1 MGRWQGTIICGVR
14 QTPNVVEGRM
24 VEKTKKAESQE
35 LRAPT
40 KLVGRTDLT
49 TAAPKRSDKRE
60 HGSLNPRDY
69 VSSLA
74 RGLQV
79 LCAFNR
85 TRRKMTLSE
94 VAAETGNTRA
104 GARRILLTLVR
115 EGYAVADGKLF
126 DLTPQVLE
134 LGFSVLSSKGVWD
147 IARPFIDHLSDEIQE
162 SVSAAVLDKFDVVYV
177 TGAQYHRVISVGII
191 VGGRFP
197 AAQTATGRVLLAAQP
212 EEAWTRMIQS
222 VPLDRMTDRTVTDP
236 VEFRRILENVR
247 DQGWCLVDQELEV
260 GLTSIAV
267 PVYKST
273 GAVVGAINVGVPS
286 MRMTPKVMVEIILP
300 KLQETVANISRA
312 LRR

>member
-1 MGRWQGTIICGVR
+1 MA
-14 QTPNVVEGRM
+14 
-24 VEKTKKAESQE
+24 EKTQEAESRETRSSNRPGAQTG
-35 LRAPT
+35 LM
-40 KLVGRTDLT
+40 
-49 TAAPKRSDKRE
+49 TAAPDWSDE
-60 HGSLNPRDY
+60 SENSSLNPRDY

-74 RGLQV
+74 RGLEV
-79 LCAFNR
+79 LRAFNR

-162 SVSAAVLDKFDVVYV
+162 SVSAAVLDKSDVVYV

-197 AAQTATGRVLLAAQP
+197 AAQTATGRVLLAVQP
-212 EEAWTRMIQS
+212 EESWAKILQNM
-222 VPLDRMTDRTVTDP
+222 PLDRMTDRTVTDP
-236 VEFRRILENVR
+236 VEFRRILEDVR
-247 DQGWCLVDQELEV
+247 DKGWCLVDQELEI
-260 GLTSIAV
+260 GLMSIAV
-267 PVYKST
+267 PVYNST
-273 GAVVGAINVGVPS
+273 GAIVGSINVGAPS
-286 MRMTPKVMVEIILP
+286 VRMTPEMMVEVILP
-300 KLQETVANISRA
+300 KLQKTVANISRA
-312 LRR
+312 IKR